1 MYSHSSA
8 RRWDEALR
16 VMEQLQTVG
25 LQPSRV
31 TFSTAVST
39 LGRALHWRWAQSLFD
54 SMRRRHSVVTFGAV
68 IGVCER
74 GSQWQGALAQLDRL
88 EARGERSAHRVAVQA
103 VGREFRCGMSWEGR
117 KASKEVFGV
126 QHRDLHI
133 RAGRLRQWRRVAKR
147 VEAAG
152 GGLAGPGAV
161 ERTSVGA
168 GLGIR
173 LGLLSQKPRNPIL
186 ARRSSSS
193 AGA

>member
-126 QHRDLHI
+126 Q
-133 RAGRLRQWRRVAKR
+133 ARLPQAYRLESNTVTCTSALGACASGAEWPSASKLLAEALQGQVRVNAPR
-147 VEAAG
+147 S
-152 GGLAGPGAV
+152 GPGW
-161 ERTSVGA
+161 ESDWEC
-168 GLGIR
+168 
-173 LGLLSQKPRNPIL
+173 
-186 ARRSSSS
+186 
-193 AGA
+193 